1 MKSVWRVL
9 GQGEPSEPALARLQ
23 ASILDELAQPLLL
36 NGMKGER
43 AMVDELIRR
52 LENGTVSISVL
63 TRGSEAPSS
72 GLSVGDRLLAVLARG
87 VPGGQRGRA
96 LEWMNDAVAISR
108 QPTFEQP
115 ALWAA
120 WDRKIV
126 AVKESRLG
134 KLTAMIP
141 LMLLPATKAASMSFA
156 KSRAELG
163 ATAILIAAE
172 RQRRRTG
179 KWPASIEAIDP
190 GILAKPPVDPFSG
203 QPFQIEHRHGELV
216 IYSIGPNARDQ
227 HGEFDA
233 KRWIR
238 GGPDDIGA
246 RAWDVI
252 LRARRAGA
260 TVK

>member
-1 MKSVWRVL
+1 
-9 GQGEPSEPALARLQ
+9 
-23 ASILDELAQPLLL
+23 
-36 NGMKGER
+36 
-43 AMVDELIRR
+43 
-52 LENGTVSISVL
+52 
-63 TRGSEAPSS
+63 
-72 GLSVGDRLLAVLARG
+72 
-87 VPGGQRGRA
+87 
-96 LEWMNDAVAISR
+96 
-108 QPTFEQP
+108 
-115 ALWAA
+115 
-120 WDRKIV
+120 
-126 AVKESRLG
+126 
-134 KLTAMIP
+134 
-141 LMLLPATKAASMSFA
+141 MLLPATKAASMSFA

-216 IYSIGPNARDQ
+216 LFDGPNARDQ

-246 RAWDVI
+246 RALRDVI
-252 LRARRAGA
+252 LRSRRAG